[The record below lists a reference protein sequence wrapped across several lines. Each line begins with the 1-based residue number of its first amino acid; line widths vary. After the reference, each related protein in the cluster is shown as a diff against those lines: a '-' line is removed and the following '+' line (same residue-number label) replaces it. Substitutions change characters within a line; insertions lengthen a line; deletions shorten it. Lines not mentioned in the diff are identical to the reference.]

1 MPHKILVVE
10 DTFDTREMVKTMLAL
25 EGYTVYEAADGKEG
39 LAQAQG
45 KHPDMIL
52 TDIRMPGMNG
62 IEMVAQLR
70 QDQSF
75 AKTPI
80 LVLSA
85 FGDEITQAINAGA
98 NGALL
103 KPVMVESVI
112 RAVKRMLV

>member
-10 DTFDTREMVKTMLAL
+10 DTFDTRMLVKTMLAL
-25 EGYTVYEAADGKEG
+25 EGYTVYEAADGIEG

-45 KHPDMIL
+45 VHPDIII
-52 TDIRMPGMNG
+52 TDIRMPEMNG
-62 IEMVAQLR
+62 IEMVTQLR
-70 QDQSF
+70 QDRTF

-85 FGDEITQAINAGA
+85 FGDEITRAVNAGA

-103 KPVMVESVI
+103 KPVMPESVI
-112 RAVKRMLV
+112 RAVRRMLV